1 MLSQIALSTVYIS
14 DQNDE
19 AVVIV
24 QVWRSYHEENI
35 VQMIDPAIIETCD
48 EKQAWR
54 CIQVGLLCTQ
64 AESSLRPPTST
75 VTLMLS
81 TDSVTYL
88 PHPTK
93 PAFVNSYVSQT
104 TKFTSSESS
113 HASAAAS
120 SSASAH
126 IPPIPASNATVS
138 ISDLEPR

>member
-1 MLSQIALSTVYIS
+1 MQILLGW
-14 DQNDE
+14 
-19 AVVIV
+19 
-24 QVWRSYHEENI
+24 VWRSYHEENI

-64 AESSLRPPTST
+64 ADSHLRPPMSA

-88 PHPTK
+88 PDPTK

-104 TKFTSSESS
+104 SNITSSGLS
-113 HASAAAS
+113 HASATAS
-120 SSASAH
+120 SSATAH
-126 IPPIPASNATVS
+126 VPIPASNANAS